1 MEKVKG
7 FISKYNLSVVI
18 LIVGVLFLT
27 AGFLC
32 PPLGVIDN
40 SVLVGVGEIFG
51 FCAAISGLDT
61 YSHGIMAK
69 LHTNNNEY
77 EEKNN

>member
-18 LIVGVLFLT
+18 LIVGILFLT

-32 PPLGVIDN
+32 PPLGAIDN

-69 LHTNNNEY
+69 LHTNNNECE
-77 EEKNN
+77 EEK

>member
-7 FISKYNLSVVI
+7 FISKYNLSVAI
-18 LIVGVLFLT
+18 LFVGVLFLT

-40 SVLVGVGEIFG
+40 SILVGVGEIFG

-61 YSHGIMAK
+61 YSHGIMSK
-69 LHTNNNEY
+69 LHTNNNEC

>member
-1 MEKVKG
+1 MARVRE
-7 FISKYNLSVVI
+7 FISKYNLSVITLVI
-18 LIVGVLFLT
+18 GIVFLT

-40 SVLVGVGEIFG
+40 SVLLGVGEIFG

-61 YSHGIMAK
+61 YSRGIMAK
-69 LHTNNNEY
+69 LHNNREN
-77 EEKNN
+77 EEKN

>member
-1 MEKVKG
+1 MARVRE
-7 FISKYNLSVVI
+7 FISKYNLSVITLVI
-18 LIVGVLFLT
+18 GVLFLT

-32 PPLGVIDN
+32 PPLGAIDN
-40 SVLVGVGEIFG
+40 SVLLGVGEIFG

-61 YSHGIMAK
+61 YSRGIMAK

-77 EEKNN
+77 EEKIK